1 MTYLSDAS
9 ERVYSQQL
17 YVDYDWLGGGDNPL
31 SEMEHLAQ
39 SGVDCR
45 LLVDVTYDDPFDS
58 DLKDGY
64 GIVAY
69 YEENGLLDVRYEES
83 SAFSMA
89 HNKGI
94 VKDDTVWIGSMNW
107 TENSVSSNREM
118 SVIIRSQEVSDIYAD
133 LFLTDWGIEF
143 DGTVSLSVSVSGNG
157 YGEYST
163 LDASDSSVPQGS
175 VFEWDLDGD
184 GEYEKTGRSVRW
196 KFYEGTDCRLRVTT
210 PEGTEHEYAFTVSFD
225 EEGGGIRLDGPI
237 KYLPLVILCIMII
250 AVKRIRRAS

>member
-1 MTYLSDAS
+1 MD
-9 ERVYSQQL
+9 ERGCCNYKLWVSSLCCTRSYS
-17 YVDYDWLGGGDNPL
+17 WFNI
-31 SEMEHLAQ
+31 
-39 SGVDCR
+39 
-45 LLVDVTYDDPFDS
+45 DVTYDDPFDS

-143 DGTVSLSVSVSGNG
+143 DGTVSLSVSVSGNV
-157 YGEYST
+157 S
-163 LDASDSSVPQGS
+163 
-175 VFEWDLDGD
+175 
-184 GEYEKTGRSVRW
+184 GRSQ
-196 KFYEGTDCRLRVTT
+196 L
-210 PEGTEHEYAFTVSFD
+210 
-225 EEGGGIRLDGPI
+225 
-237 KYLPLVILCIMII
+237 
-250 AVKRIRRAS
+250 